1 MKMPRVK
8 LNTKVKIPGI
18 KWKIKVKVPKIKL
31 NTKVRTKL
39 ITSLMIICLV
49 PLIAMGVISYLQSKS
64 ILYKKL
70 EVTSTQT
77 LKEVN
82 RGLTN
87 YLKGVSNQ
95 VEMLANNP
103 DIVDNGELALKLFRS
118 AKDNN
123 PDIASIFYGPVDTD
137 NLVVYPQGEE
147 ASYKSKE
154 YYVKA
159 TSNKGK
165 LVITQ
170 STESFSRGRYV
181 ISVVKTVEKDGK
193 VVGVLGININVEN
206 LSKEFSSVKIG
217 DNGYLFIFANN
228 GIMLAHPDKSLI
240 GTYIATKQSY
250 WDTVT
255 SSKNGFVTYKYGG
268 KDRFAVYETN
278 ELTGLKMIASLEQGE
293 LYKDVN
299 AILKVLIVFI
309 GICTILS
316 VIFSLLF
323 SKGIYSSIKKLKDAF
338 SKASKG
344 DLTSLVIINSKDE
357 FEELGKEF
365 NLMVCNISDLVNS
378 VKRSSNVVLETA
390 VALSSMSEETT
401 ASINEVSLA
410 IGGVSGGASSQ
421 ANNSAQS
428 VITMEKLSVEL
439 DEITESTKEMGSIS
453 SEAEKLSVTGL
464 NMVNTLIEKSDQSRK
479 ASVEVGKV
487 VNDMRESTNQINAIS
502 DTISRIT
509 KQTNLLSLN
518 ASIEAARAGDAG
530 RGFSVVADE
539 IRKLA
544 EQSNEA
550 TTEIKKIIDN
560 IQFKSNLVVDTTE
573 RSKEISIEHEKAVSE
588 TQKIFNVIINSVSV
602 LTDKVGNIQNFVDDI
617 QIKKE
622 NVLGQI
628 KNISTI
634 SEETASASEEV
645 TASAEEINASM
656 EEFTTYIQQL
666 KELSEG
672 LEKEIN
678 KFSLKQKVD

>member
-8 LNTKVKIPGI
+8 LNTKVKISGI

-299 AILKVLIVFI
+299 AILRFLIIFI
-309 GICTILS
+309 TICTILS
-316 VIFSLLF
+316 VIFSVSF
-323 SKGIYSSIKKLKDAF
+323 SKGVYINIKKLKDAF
-338 SKASKG
+338 SQASKG
-344 DLTSLVIINSKDE
+344 DLTSLVKINSKDE
-357 FEELGKEF
+357 FKELGQGF
-365 NLMVCNISDLVNS
+365 NLMVSNISGLVNS
-378 VKRSSNVVLETA
+378 VKASSNVVLETA

-401 ASINEVSLA
+401 ASVNEVSRA

-421 ANNSAQS
+421 ANNSVQS
-428 VITMEKLSVEL
+428 VITMEELSVEL
-439 DEITESTKEMGSIS
+439 DEITESTKEMSSIS
-453 SEAEKLSVTGL
+453 NKTKILSASGL
-464 NMVNTLIEKSDQSRK
+464 NVVNTLIEKSKESRK
-479 ASVEVGKV
+479 SAAEVGRV
-487 VNDMRESTNQINAIS
+487 VNDMRESTNQVNSIS
-502 DTISRIT
+502 DTIARIT

-544 EQSNEA
+544 DQSNES
-550 TTEIKKIIDN
+550 TTEIKKIIEN
-560 IQFKSNLVVDTTE
+560 IQLQSNVVVDTITK
-573 RSKEISIEHEKAVSE
+573 SKKISIEHEKAVSE
-588 TQKIFNVIINSVSV
+588 TQKIFNDIINSVSV
-602 LTDKVGNIQNFVDDI
+602 LTAKVGNIQNFVDDI

-622 NVLGQI
+622 NVLEQI
-628 KNISTI
+628 KNISSI

-645 TASAEEINASM
+645 TASAEEINATM

-678 KFSLKQKVD
+678 RFNLK

>member
-1 MKMPRVK
+1 MKIPRMKWRIKDKVLRIRWKPKLKISK
-8 LNTKVKIPGI
+8 LNA
-18 KWKIKVKVPKIKL
+18 
-31 NTKVRTKL
+31 KVRTKL

-49 PLIAMGVISYLQSKS
+49 PLVSLGIISYFQSKS

-87 YLKGVSNQ
+87 YFKGVSNQ
-95 VEMLANNP
+95 VEMLANNS

-123 PDIASIFYGPVDTD
+123 PDISSIFYGPVDTD
-137 NLVVYPQGEE
+137 NLIVYPQGEE

-159 TSNKGK
+159 ISNRGK

-170 STESFSRGRYV
+170 STESFSTGRYV

-250 WDTVT
+250 WDTVAST
-255 SSKNGFVTYKYGG
+255 KNGFINYKYGG
-268 KDRFAVYETN
+268 KNRFAVYETN

-299 AILKVLIVFI
+299 AILRFLIIFI
-309 GICTILS
+309 VICIILS
-316 VIFSLLF
+316 IIFSLVF
-323 SKGIYSSIKKLKDAF
+323 SKGIYSNIKKLKDAF
-338 SKASKG
+338 FKASKG
-344 DLTSLVIINSKDE
+344 DLTSLVKINSKDE
-357 FEELGKEF
+357 FEELGHEF
-365 NLMVCNISDLVNS
+365 NLMVSNISGLINS
-378 VKRSSNVVLETA
+378 VKSSSNIVLETA

-401 ASINEVSLA
+401 ASVNEVSLA
-410 IGGVSGGASSQ
+410 IGGVSDGASSQ
-421 ANNSAQS
+421 ANNSTES

-439 DEITESTKEMGSIS
+439 DEITVSTKEMSSIS
-453 SEAEKLSVTGL
+453 NEAKILSASGL
-464 NMVNTLIEKSDQSRK
+464 NVVNTLIEKSKESRK
-479 ASVEVGKV
+479 SSTEIGRA

-544 EQSNEA
+544 DQSNESTA
-550 TTEIKKIIDN
+550 EIKKIIEN
-560 IQFKSNLVVDTTE
+560 IQLQSKAVVDTITK
-573 RSKEISIEHEKAVSE
+573 SKKISIEYENAVSE
-588 TQKIFNVIINSVSV
+588 TQKIFNIIINSVSV
-602 LTDKVGNIQNFVDDI
+602 LTAKVGNIRNSVDGI
-617 QIKKE
+617 QVKKE
-622 NVLGQI
+622 NVLEQI
-628 KNISTI
+628 KNISSI

-645 TASAEEINASM
+645 TASAEEINATM

-678 KFSLKQKVD
+678 KFNLK

>member
-1 MKMPRVK
+1 MKIPRMKWRIKDKVSRIRWK
-8 LNTKVKIPGI
+8 PKVKIL
-18 KWKIKVKVPKIKL
+18 KL

-49 PLIAMGVISYLQSKS
+49 PLISLGIISYFQSKS

-87 YLKGVSNQ
+87 YFKGVSNQ

-103 DIVDNGELALKLFRS
+103 DVVSDDELALKLFRT

-137 NLVVYPQGEE
+137 NLIVYPQGEE

-170 STESFSRGRYV
+170 STESFSTGRYV

-193 VVGVLGININVEN
+193 IVGVLGININVEN
-206 LSKEFSSVKIG
+206 LSKEFSSVKVG
-217 DNGYLFIFANN
+217 DDGYLFIFANN
-228 GIMLAHPDKSLI
+228 GVMLAHPDKSLI

-255 SSKNGFVTYKYGG
+255 SSKNGFITYKYGG
-268 KDRFAVYETN
+268 KDRFAIYDTN

-299 AILKVLIVFI
+299 AILRVLIIFI
-309 GICTILS
+309 AICTILS
-316 VIFSLLF
+316 VIFSVSF

-338 SKASKG
+338 FKASKG
-344 DLTSLVIINSKDE
+344 DLTSLVKIDSKDE
-357 FEELGKEF
+357 FEELGQEF
-365 NLMVCNISDLVNS
+365 NLMVSNIYDLVNS
-378 VKRSSNVVLETA
+378 VKSSSNVVLETA
-390 VALSSMSEETT
+390 MALSIMSEETT

-410 IGGVSGGASSQ
+410 IGGVSDGASSQ

-439 DEITESTKEMGSIS
+439 DEITESTKEMSSIS
-453 SEAEKLSVTGL
+453 NEAKILSDSGL
-464 NMVNTLIEKSDQSRK
+464 NVVNTLLDKSNESRK
-479 ASVEVGKV
+479 SSSEVGRV
-487 VNDMRESTNQINAIS
+487 VNDMRKSTNEINAIS

-544 EQSNEA
+544 DQSNEA
-550 TTEIKKIIDN
+550 TAEIKKIIEN
-560 IQFKSNLVVDTTE
+560 IQLQSNVVVDTITK
-573 RSKEISIEHEKAVSE
+573 SKKISIEHEKAVSE
-588 TQKIFNVIINSVSV
+588 TQKIFNNIINSVSV
-602 LTDKVGNIQNFVDDI
+602 LTAKVSNIKNSVDGI
-617 QIKKE
+617 QVKKE
-622 NVLGQI
+622 NVLEQI
-628 KNISTI
+628 KNISSI

-645 TASAEEINASM
+645 TASAEEINAAM

-672 LEKEIN
+672 LENEIN
-678 KFSLKQKVD
+678 KFSLK